1 VIRVNGVDESF
12 VDETVVDLLQRHE
25 IEPRGIAVAVDGEVV
40 RRGVWHETKIHD
52 GAQVEIV
59 TAAAGG

>member
-1 VIRVNGVDESF
+1 VIRVNGVDEPF
-12 VDETVVDLLQRHE
+12 ADETVVDLLTRHE
-25 IEPRGIAVAVDGEVV
+25 IEPRGIAVAIDGEIV
-40 RRGVWHETKIHD
+40 RRGVWPETKIHD